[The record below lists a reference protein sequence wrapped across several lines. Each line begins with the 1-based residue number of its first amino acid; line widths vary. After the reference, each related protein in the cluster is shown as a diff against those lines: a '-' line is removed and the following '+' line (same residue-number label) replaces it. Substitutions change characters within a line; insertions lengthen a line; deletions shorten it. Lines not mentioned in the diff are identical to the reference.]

1 MYMEKIR
8 PNYLD
13 YAKVITMFLVIYGH
27 YIPFFGLEM
36 GDNNMW
42 HSVHIINLFHMP
54 LFFLI
59 SGILYK
65 DLSFKDFVNKAKVQ
79 LVIPYFAIGIITMI
93 VGMALLWYTGEF
105 AYKKIALNIIGLFT
119 GGDAYGYGRLY
130 FQGPLWFCY
139 ALIIIKTLACLSL
152 NGRRLTIGCGIIS
165 FLSIFVLYKG
175 NIFPFRLDSA
185 LVGML
190 FFMFGYYCKEFFSR
204 FSSFSVWQL
213 TLIGICGLLLLT
225 LEIFFN
231 VNIHISQV
239 LSINA
244 LYFGKYPLL
253 FIVGALGG
261 ILFIFMISQL
271 LSKYKLKIICELS
284 NGMIVV
290 LGFQMIFFKIIKLF
304 IQPTYNFVMAL
315 FYSLIVYFLCYLVIL
330 LSGKYFPFLL
340 GNRKLS

>member
-1 MYMEKIR
+1 MEKTR

-27 YIPFFGLEM
+27 YIPFLGLKM
-36 GDNNMW
+36 GDNNIW

-65 DLSFKDFVNKAKVQ
+65 DLSFKDFINKAKVQ

-93 VGMALLWYTGEF
+93 IGMALLWYTGEF
-105 AYKKIALNIIGLFT
+105 AYSKIARNIIGLFT
-119 GGDAYGYGRLY
+119 GGDVYGYGLLY
-130 FQGPLWFCY
+130 FQVPLWFCY

-152 NGRRLTIGCGIIS
+152 KERKFTIGGGIIS
-165 FLSIFVLYKG
+165 VFSIFVLYKG

-185 LVGML
+185 LVGMI
-190 FFMFGYYCKEFFSR
+190 FFMIGYYCKDFFYRISD
-204 FSSFSVWQL
+204 FSVWQV
-213 TLIGICGLLLLT
+213 TLIGICGLLLFA
-225 LEIFFN
+225 LEIVFN

-239 LSINA
+239 ISIYA

-261 ILFIFMISQL
+261 ILFVFMISQL
-271 LSKYKLKIICELS
+271 LSKHKVKIICELS

-290 LGFQMIFFKIIKLF
+290 LGFQMIFFKILKIF
-304 IQPTYNFVMAL
+304 IQPTYSFVMAISL
-315 FYSLIVYFLCYLVIL
+315 SLIVYFLCYLVIL
-330 LSGKYFPFLL
+330 LSGKYFPILL